1 MKKFEKGKRFLTFLL
16 VALMVVQQSS
26 VTTLAEE
33 LAEYTQEAQNQDT
46 EAVAEVS
53 EASEPEASV
62 PDSDKAQEQQP
73 AAEEPAA
80 PAEQETAEV
89 TEAPQATEAPA
100 QEAAPTEAPAQE
112 AEQTEAPQE
121 NAAVTETPQATEAPA
136 VTEAPAETATK
147 AQFSGA
153 VDNATANVTLS
164 QPISDKAVFV
174 AKQYSVDSDYFVNN
188 AEAAVSQWVI
198 NNGLTVLD
206 ATAYDMH
213 FEEDGQEIAVNQSA
227 NVSLSFNSPILTMT
241 GDAGVPSNIYVLH
254 IVNGQAVAAG
264 SASQDGNGAVVA
276 ANVVTEGFSPFVF
289 VKAVSG
295 DAVEPAESSADLSNF
310 VTSVTLNGAE
320 WNDNTTILPDTDYEI
335 ELTFKENPEGMQFNT
350 AGELEYTLP
359 DALLNSWLASAQ
371 EFDLN
376 IDGHTV
382 TGNKARLSKD
392 GRTLIVKL
400 NNNDPNLTGSGDVH
414 FWIKI
419 GAKFDANKNG
429 QEIKFGASTNK
440 TLHID
445 NSSSVSIN
453 KTHSDYDS
461 NKNEL
466 TYTVEVTSKGANQ
479 KVQVTDALSGE
490 ILKFKE
496 IKSITSNKRDNL
508 SQDVTPSGN
517 GFQYAVGDM
526 VHDEVVTITY
536 TAEVDY
542 SKIPANGTVSVDNKK
557 NTASVIVDGEKKEEK
572 TDTYDKDINN
582 KISISKSMTGATEN
596 GVVTDPSNIPWKLVV
611 NESKRASMS
620 GKNITDTI
628 DSNSQAYMHYTGSGI
643 TIQVSTGE
651 VRTIPWSNL
660 NLAKDSNGNI
670 ISWSYTAPESD
681 GNVSYEISY
690 ATAADNSSF
699 YDKTDLK
706 NNASVDGGGSG
717 SATAPVGPNEGNK
730 GAAIAKQGKLS
741 ADHKKITWT
750 ITVTVPVNGIPNA
763 TLVDSLPCSD
773 PYLDVYDGEGITVK
787 YLDAD
792 ETHTDTLSQD
802 RKTITI
808 AFSYRDTDGT
818 IKKGLK
824 GTGEKRTLEITYST
838 NVDSEWAQT
847 DEAWRYGHT
856 NTAKLTGPNITASD
870 TVHVTK
876 TSLSKSGQCN
886 GTVKIGNVDYPK
898 FDFTLTF
905 KGDVTDGDEVTDT
918 FPTEYFK
925 VYENPQ
931 IAGSNNQWYQGET
944 KGGNVSATS
953 TGFKIDSY
961 PKDADNEYYK
971 YYQLRYTLIPKDE
984 NALKELQKLAL
995 VAPNHTYK
1003 LHNEASWGG
1012 ADSQVDV
1019 DYTCKPLTKSD
1030 AFEYSTNKVHFTIK
1044 ANEAGLKLNGG
1055 ESLTLTD
1062 TMSTTLRYDAS
1073 SLVVKADGED
1083 ITQKVVPNENNGTL
1097 TITGIPDEKVIEIT
1111 YDARVLGS
1119 GQVTYSN
1126 RAELTGC
1133 GDGIN
1138 ISKTVTLNGSAGGG
1152 GSRLGIKI
1160 RKYKAG
1166 DQSSKLA
1173 GAVFQLY
1180 KRDDNGNGVPVTDKN
1195 DNIVTCTTNDDG
1207 NAELQTDMDKN
1218 GWAFVKDR
1226 TYYLVEITAPE
1237 GYQLDSTPIEFKF
1250 VDSPSASNEYYSGDT
1265 IYVANT
1271 EKPASGSVQVT
1282 KAFSGVEGLPEGFQI
1297 KNSFNDTVFTVGNKT
1312 SGTGKANDPYT
1323 WVIEDVP
1330 VGTEVTFTESGY
1342 DAEGYNLTINGKAT
1356 SEENATKA
1364 VAKVTEEGKTAA
1376 AAFVNAYSQKLG
1388 SVQVTKVF
1396 SGLEN
1401 LPEGFQITNNYN
1413 KDVFTVKN
1421 AEGKGTA
1428 EDPYKW
1434 TIKNVP
1440 EKTEITFTESGYE
1453 VSGYEVTINQK
1464 ATTDAEAGIVKA
1476 TVVDKETVGAEFT
1489 NEYRQK
1495 LGNVQVTKAFS
1506 GLEKL
1511 PEGFQITNNYN
1522 KDVFTVKNAE
1532 GKGTAEDPY
1541 KWTIKN
1547 VPEKTEIT
1555 FTERGYDVSGYE
1567 VTINQTAT
1575 TDAEAG
1581 IVKATVVDKETVG
1594 AEFTNEYRRKL
1605 GNVRVTKV
1613 FSGIGELPESFQI
1626 TNNINNT
1633 VFNVENA
1640 SGKGT
1645 AEEPYTWTL
1654 ENVPDKTEVIFTERG
1669 YDVSG
1674 YEVTINQKATTDAE
1688 AGIVKATVVDKE
1700 TVGAEF
1706 TNEYTPK
1713 ERDIEISKVDLTNNT
1728 ELKGASLQITKDNDE
1743 TFEPIKWISGE
1754 TKEDQNEDGSAKPH
1768 KVKLTAGTYTLSETA
1783 APDGYKIA
1791 ESIKFTID
1799 KEGSVTSE
1807 TKDAVT
1813 GNKVTMKDEKKDTS
1827 ASISVTKNLKTVAG
1841 ENIYAVDQTF
1851 YVALYED
1858 ENCTKLAS
1866 EIKALTF
1873 KNSTSETVT
1882 FEGVEPNK
1890 TYYVGECTKDGVR
1903 YLSGVVAGTKY
1914 VAQFTDGNSVTV
1926 ETPNGSK
1933 AVYFDNRFMKF
1944 PDGFYK
1950 EGVLSIT
1957 KLFKDKIGKAKNSDE
1972 TFYAGIFDDE
1982 ECTKLSENVAQNI
1995 IPLNLN
2001 GSSSV
2006 TAQIKV
2012 SIAQGTSKTFYV
2024 TEVDKDG
2031 KPINEETF
2039 KYDVSVE
2046 NGEVTFD
2053 ENNTSAEVTITNQ
2066 EQDEDKDKD
2075 KDKDKGK
2082 TTTTSSN
2089 ATSTKA
2095 VKTGDNT
2102 PIGIFVI
2109 LLIAAIVV
2117 IGGGI
2122 YLKRRKK

>member
-773 PYLDVYDGEGITVK
+773 PYLDAYDGEGITVK

-802 RKTITI
+802 GKTITI

-886 GTVKIGNVDYPK
+886 GTVKIGNIDYPK

-905 KGDVTDGDEVTDT
+905 KGDVKDGDVITDT

-944 KGGNVSATS
+944 KGGNVSAIS

-971 YYQLRYTLIPKDE
+971 YYQLKYTLIPKDE

-1073 SLVVKADGED
+1073 SLVVKAGGED
-1083 ITQKVVPNENNGTL
+1083 ITQKVIPNENNGTL

-1265 IYVANT
+1265 IYVANE
-1271 EKPASGSVQVT
+1271 EKNEGHLVITKTITGNRVTDEVKASLS
-1282 KAFSGVEGLPEGFQI
+1282 
-1297 KNSFNDTVFTVGNKT
+1297 
-1312 SGTGKANDPYT
+1312 
-1323 WVIEDVP
+1323 
-1330 VGTEVTFTESGY
+1330 
-1342 DAEGYNLTINGKAT
+1342 
-1356 SEENATKA
+1356 
-1364 VAKVTEEGKTAA
+1364 
-1376 AAFVNAYSQKLG
+1376 
-1388 SVQVTKVF
+1388 
-1396 SGLEN
+1396 
-1401 LPEGFQITNNYN
+1401 
-1413 KDVFTVKN
+1413 FTVKN
-1421 AEGKGTA
+1421 NATNNKETYTLNDFTQDANGVWKLELDKTAGGYTVTETASDVNGVKLSSVSYTIDDRTSESGSEANVTVNKNQTTTVAFTNVYSREIQISKQDILGNELAGAKLEITGKENGSDKDI
-1428 EDPYKW
+1428 DPIRW
-1434 TIKNVP
+1434 TSGE
-1440 EKTEITFTESGYE
+1440 EKTVSLKPGSYILTEKEVPAGYVKAAPISFTVDAAGNVKVGESEVDKLTMVDEYDVHEIEINKTDITGNELEGAELEITGKETGSEEDIEPISLISGATSQKVSLKPGSYTLTETNAPKGYDIADPINFT
-1453 VSGYEVTINQK
+1453 
-1464 ATTDAEAGIVKA
+1464 
-1476 TVVDKETVGAEFT
+1476 VDKD
-1489 NEYRQK
+1489 
-1495 LGNVQVTKAFS
+1495 GNVKV
-1506 GLEKL
+1506 GEDEVEK
-1511 PEGFQITNNYN
+1511 I
-1522 KDVFTVKNAE
+1522 
-1532 GKGTAEDPY
+1532 
-1541 KWTIKN
+1541 IM
-1547 VPEKTEIT
+1547 
-1555 FTERGYDVSGYE
+1555 
-1567 VTINQTAT
+1567 
-1575 TDAEAG
+1575 
-1581 IVKATVVDKETVG
+1581 VD
-1594 AEFTNEYRRKL
+1594 
-1605 GNVRVTKV
+1605 
-1613 FSGIGELPESFQI
+1613 EL
-1626 TNNINNT
+1626 T
-1633 VFNVENA
+1633 
-1640 SGKGT
+1640 
-1645 AEEPYTWTL
+1645 
-1654 ENVPDKTEVIFTERG
+1654 
-1669 YDVSG
+1669 
-1674 YEVTINQKATTDAE
+1674 
-1688 AGIVKATVVDKE
+1688 
-1700 TVGAEF
+1700 
-1706 TNEYTPK
+1706 

-1728 ELKGASLQITKDNDE
+1728 ELEGASLQITGTDIDGKE
-1743 TFEPIKWISGE
+1743 IIPIKWTSGDDG
-1754 TKEDQNEDGSAKPH
+1754 KNENGTVKTH
-1768 KVKLTAGTYTLSETA
+1768 TVKLTAGTYTLSETA

>member
-773 PYLDVYDGEGITVK
+773 PYLDAYDGEGITVK

-802 RKTITI
+802 GKTITI

-886 GTVKIGNVDYPK
+886 GTVKIGNIDYPK

-905 KGDVTDGDEVTDT
+905 KGDVKDGDVITDT

-944 KGGNVSATS
+944 KGGNVSAIS

-971 YYQLRYTLIPKDE
+971 YYQLKYTLIPKDE

-1073 SLVVKADGED
+1073 SLVVKAGGED
-1083 ITQKVVPNENNGTL
+1083 ITQKVIPNENNGTL

-1282 KAFSGVEGLPEGFQI
+1282 KAFSGLEKLPEGFQI

-1323 WVIEDVP
+1323 WVIENVP

-1464 ATTDAEAGIVKA
+1464 
-1476 TVVDKETVGAEFT
+1476 
-1489 NEYRQK
+1489 
-1495 LGNVQVTKAFS
+1495 
-1506 GLEKL
+1506 
-1511 PEGFQITNNYN
+1511 
-1522 KDVFTVKNAE
+1522 
-1532 GKGTAEDPY
+1532 
-1541 KWTIKN
+1541 
-1547 VPEKTEIT
+1547 
-1555 FTERGYDVSGYE
+1555 
-1567 VTINQTAT
+1567 AT

>member
-33 LAEYTQEAQNQDT
+33 LAEYTQEAQNQDA
-46 EAVAEVS
+46 EAVAETS
-53 EASEPEASV
+53 EASEAEVSV

-80 PAEQETAEV
+80 PAEQET
-89 TEAPQATEAPA
+89 PQATEAPQVTEAPA
-100 QEAAPTEAPAQE
+100 QETAPTEAPAQE

-121 NAAVTETPQATEAPA
+121 NAAVTEAPQATETPA

-153 VDNATANVTLS
+153 VDNATANVTLA

-174 AKQYSVDSDYFVNN
+174 ARQYSVDSDYFVNN
-188 AEAAVSQWVI
+188 AEAAVSQWVA

-213 FEEDGQEIAVNQSA
+213 FEENGQEISVCQPA
-227 NVSLSFNSPILTMT
+227 NVSLAFNSPILTMT

-276 ANVVTEGFSPFVF
+276 ANISTEGFSPFVF

-295 DAVEPAESSADLSNF
+295 DAVAPAESSADLSNF

-335 ELTFKENPEGMQFNT
+335 ELTFKENLEGMQFNT

-429 QEIKFGASTNK
+429 KEIKFGASTNK

-445 NSSSVSIN
+445 NSSSVSVN

-461 NKNEL
+461 SKNEL

-508 SQDVTPSGN
+508 SQDVTPSEN

-620 GKNITDTI
+620 GKTITDTI
-628 DSNSQAYMHYTGSGI
+628 DPNSQAYMHYTGSGI
-643 TIQVSTGE
+643 TIKVSTGE
-651 VRTIPWSNL
+651 VRSIPWSKL
-660 NLAKDSNGNI
+660 NLATDSNGNI

-690 ATAADNSSF
+690 ATAADNASF

-730 GAAIAKQGKLS
+730 GAAIAKKGKLNS
-741 ADHKKITWT
+741 DRTKISWT
-750 ITVTVPVNGIPNA
+750 ITVTVPANGIPNA
-763 TLVDSLPCSD
+763 TLVDSLPWSD
-773 PYLDVYDGEGITVK
+773 PYLDAYDGKGITVK

-792 ETHTDTLSQD
+792 ETHTDTPSQD
-802 RKTITI
+802 KKTITI
-808 AFSYRDTDGT
+808 EFSYRDTDGT

-824 GTGEKRTLEITYST
+824 GTGEKRTLEISYST
-838 NVDSEWAQT
+838 NVNQDWVDAAEGPNGS
-847 DEAWRYGHT
+847 WRYGHT

-1265 IYVANT
+1265 IYVANE
-1271 EKPASGSVQVT
+1271 EKNEGHLVITKTITGNRVTDEVKASLS
-1282 KAFSGVEGLPEGFQI
+1282 
-1297 KNSFNDTVFTVGNKT
+1297 
-1312 SGTGKANDPYT
+1312 
-1323 WVIEDVP
+1323 
-1330 VGTEVTFTESGY
+1330 
-1342 DAEGYNLTINGKAT
+1342 
-1356 SEENATKA
+1356 
-1364 VAKVTEEGKTAA
+1364 
-1376 AAFVNAYSQKLG
+1376 
-1388 SVQVTKVF
+1388 
-1396 SGLEN
+1396 
-1401 LPEGFQITNNYN
+1401 
-1413 KDVFTVKN
+1413 FTVKN
-1421 AEGKGTA
+1421 NATNNKETYTLNDFTQDANGVWKLELDKTAGGYTVTETASDVNGVKLSSVSYTIDDRTSESGSEANVTVNKNQTTTVAFTNVYSREIQISKQDILGNELAGAKLEITGKENGSDKDI
-1428 EDPYKW
+1428 DPIRW
-1434 TIKNVP
+1434 TSGE
-1440 EKTEITFTESGYE
+1440 EKTVSLKPGSYILTEKEVPAGYVKAAPISFTVDAAGNVKVGESEVDKLTMVDEYDVHEIEINKTDITGNELEGAELEITGKETGSEEDIEPISLISGATSQKVSLKPGSYTLTETNAPKGYDIADPINFT
-1453 VSGYEVTINQK
+1453 
-1464 ATTDAEAGIVKA
+1464 
-1476 TVVDKETVGAEFT
+1476 VDKD
-1489 NEYRQK
+1489 
-1495 LGNVQVTKAFS
+1495 GNVKV
-1506 GLEKL
+1506 GEDEVEK
-1511 PEGFQITNNYN
+1511 I
-1522 KDVFTVKNAE
+1522 
-1532 GKGTAEDPY
+1532 
-1541 KWTIKN
+1541 IM
-1547 VPEKTEIT
+1547 
-1555 FTERGYDVSGYE
+1555 
-1567 VTINQTAT
+1567 
-1575 TDAEAG
+1575 
-1581 IVKATVVDKETVG
+1581 VD
-1594 AEFTNEYRRKL
+1594 
-1605 GNVRVTKV
+1605 
-1613 FSGIGELPESFQI
+1613 EL
-1626 TNNINNT
+1626 T
-1633 VFNVENA
+1633 
-1640 SGKGT
+1640 
-1645 AEEPYTWTL
+1645 
-1654 ENVPDKTEVIFTERG
+1654 
-1669 YDVSG
+1669 
-1674 YEVTINQKATTDAE
+1674 
-1688 AGIVKATVVDKE
+1688 
-1700 TVGAEF
+1700 
-1706 TNEYTPK
+1706 

-1728 ELKGASLQITKDNDE
+1728 ELEGASLQITGTDIDGKE
-1743 TFEPIKWISGE
+1743 IIPIKWTSGDDG
-1754 TKEDQNEDGSAKPH
+1754 KNENGTVKTH
-1768 KVKLTAGTYTLSETA
+1768 TVKLTAGIYTLSETA

-1799 KEGSVTSE
+1799 KEGKVTSD

-1957 KLFKDKIGKAKNSDE
+1957 KLFKDKAGKAKNSDE

>member
-1180 KRDDNGNGVPVTDKN
+1180 KWDDNGNGVPVTDKN

-1250 VDSPSASNEYYSGDT
+1250 VDSPSASTEYYSGDT
-1265 IYVANT
+1265 IYVANE
-1271 EKPASGSVQVT
+1271 EKNEGHLVITKTITGNRVTDEVKASLS
-1282 KAFSGVEGLPEGFQI
+1282 
-1297 KNSFNDTVFTVGNKT
+1297 
-1312 SGTGKANDPYT
+1312 
-1323 WVIEDVP
+1323 
-1330 VGTEVTFTESGY
+1330 
-1342 DAEGYNLTINGKAT
+1342 
-1356 SEENATKA
+1356 
-1364 VAKVTEEGKTAA
+1364 
-1376 AAFVNAYSQKLG
+1376 
-1388 SVQVTKVF
+1388 
-1396 SGLEN
+1396 
-1401 LPEGFQITNNYN
+1401 
-1413 KDVFTVKN
+1413 FTVKN
-1421 AEGKGTA
+1421 NATNNKETYTLNDFTQDANGVWKLELDKTAGGYTVTETASDVNGVKLSSVSYTIDDRTSESGSEANVTVNKNQTTTVAFTNVYSREIQISKQDILGNELAGAKLEITGKENGSDKDI
-1428 EDPYKW
+1428 DPIRW
-1434 TIKNVP
+1434 TSGE
-1440 EKTEITFTESGYE
+1440 EKTVSLKPGSYILTEKEVPAGYVKAAPISFTVDAAGNVKVGESEVDKLTMVDEYDVHEIEINKTDITGNELEGAELEITGKETGSEEDIEPISLISGATSQKVSLKPGSYTLTETNAPKGYDIADPINFT
-1453 VSGYEVTINQK
+1453 
-1464 ATTDAEAGIVKA
+1464 
-1476 TVVDKETVGAEFT
+1476 VDKD
-1489 NEYRQK
+1489 
-1495 LGNVQVTKAFS
+1495 GNVKV
-1506 GLEKL
+1506 GEDEVEK
-1511 PEGFQITNNYN
+1511 I
-1522 KDVFTVKNAE
+1522 
-1532 GKGTAEDPY
+1532 
-1541 KWTIKN
+1541 IM
-1547 VPEKTEIT
+1547 
-1555 FTERGYDVSGYE
+1555 
-1567 VTINQTAT
+1567 
-1575 TDAEAG
+1575 
-1581 IVKATVVDKETVG
+1581 VD
-1594 AEFTNEYRRKL
+1594 
-1605 GNVRVTKV
+1605 
-1613 FSGIGELPESFQI
+1613 EL
-1626 TNNINNT
+1626 T
-1633 VFNVENA
+1633 
-1640 SGKGT
+1640 
-1645 AEEPYTWTL
+1645 
-1654 ENVPDKTEVIFTERG
+1654 
-1669 YDVSG
+1669 
-1674 YEVTINQKATTDAE
+1674 
-1688 AGIVKATVVDKE
+1688 
-1700 TVGAEF
+1700 
-1706 TNEYTPK
+1706 

-1728 ELKGASLQITKDNDE
+1728 ELEGASLQITGTDIDGKE
-1743 TFEPIKWISGE
+1743 IIPIKWTSGDDG
-1754 TKEDQNEDGSAKPH
+1754 KNENGTVKTH
-1768 KVKLTAGTYTLSETA
+1768 TVKLTAGTYTLSETA

-1799 KEGSVTSE
+1799 KEGKVTSD

-1957 KLFKDKIGKAKNSDE
+1957 KLFKDKAGKAKNSDE

>member
-1 MKKFEKGKRFLTFLL
+1 M
-16 VALMVVQQSS
+16 
-26 VTTLAEE
+26 
-33 LAEYTQEAQNQDT
+33 
-46 EAVAEVS
+46 
-53 EASEPEASV
+53 
-62 PDSDKAQEQQP
+62 
-73 AAEEPAA
+73 
-80 PAEQETAEV
+80 
-89 TEAPQATEAPA
+89 
-100 QEAAPTEAPAQE
+100 
-112 AEQTEAPQE
+112 
-121 NAAVTETPQATEAPA
+121 
-136 VTEAPAETATK
+136 
-147 AQFSGA
+147 
-153 VDNATANVTLS
+153 
-164 QPISDKAVFV
+164 
-174 AKQYSVDSDYFVNN
+174 
-188 AEAAVSQWVI
+188 
-198 NNGLTVLD
+198 
-206 ATAYDMH
+206 
-213 FEEDGQEIAVNQSA
+213 
-227 NVSLSFNSPILTMT
+227 
-241 GDAGVPSNIYVLH
+241 
-254 IVNGQAVAAG
+254 
-264 SASQDGNGAVVA
+264 
-276 ANVVTEGFSPFVF
+276 
-289 VKAVSG
+289 
-295 DAVEPAESSADLSNF
+295 
-310 VTSVTLNGAE
+310 
-320 WNDNTTILPDTDYEI
+320 
-335 ELTFKENPEGMQFNT
+335 
-350 AGELEYTLP
+350 
-359 DALLNSWLASAQ
+359 
-371 EFDLN
+371 
-376 IDGHTV
+376 
-382 TGNKARLSKD
+382 
-392 GRTLIVKL
+392 
-400 NNNDPNLTGSGDVH
+400 
-414 FWIKI
+414 
-419 GAKFDANKNG
+419 
-429 QEIKFGASTNK
+429 
-440 TLHID
+440 
-445 NSSSVSIN
+445 
-453 KTHSDYDS
+453 
-461 NKNEL
+461 
-466 TYTVEVTSKGANQ
+466 
-479 KVQVTDALSGE
+479 
-490 ILKFKE
+490 
-496 IKSITSNKRDNL
+496 
-508 SQDVTPSGN
+508 
-517 GFQYAVGDM
+517 
-526 VHDEVVTITY
+526 
-536 TAEVDY
+536 
-542 SKIPANGTVSVDNKK
+542 
-557 NTASVIVDGEKKEEK
+557 
-572 TDTYDKDINN
+572 
-582 KISISKSMTGATEN
+582 
-596 GVVTDPSNIPWKLVV
+596 
-611 NESKRASMS
+611 
-620 GKNITDTI
+620 
-628 DSNSQAYMHYTGSGI
+628 
-643 TIQVSTGE
+643 
-651 VRTIPWSNL
+651 
-660 NLAKDSNGNI
+660 
-670 ISWSYTAPESD
+670 
-681 GNVSYEISY
+681 
-690 ATAADNSSF
+690 
-699 YDKTDLK
+699 
-706 NNASVDGGGSG
+706 
-717 SATAPVGPNEGNK
+717 
-730 GAAIAKQGKLS
+730 
-741 ADHKKITWT
+741 
-750 ITVTVPVNGIPNA
+750 
-763 TLVDSLPCSD
+763 
-773 PYLDVYDGEGITVK
+773 
-787 YLDAD
+787 
-792 ETHTDTLSQD
+792 
-802 RKTITI
+802 
-808 AFSYRDTDGT
+808 
-818 IKKGLK
+818 
-824 GTGEKRTLEITYST
+824 
-838 NVDSEWAQT
+838 
-847 DEAWRYGHT
+847 
-856 NTAKLTGPNITASD
+856 
-870 TVHVTK
+870 
-876 TSLSKSGQCN
+876 
-886 GTVKIGNVDYPK
+886 
-898 FDFTLTF
+898 
-905 KGDVTDGDEVTDT
+905 
-918 FPTEYFK
+918 
-925 VYENPQ
+925 
-931 IAGSNNQWYQGET
+931 
-944 KGGNVSATS
+944 
-953 TGFKIDSY
+953 
-961 PKDADNEYYK
+961 
-971 YYQLRYTLIPKDE
+971 
-984 NALKELQKLAL
+984 QKLAL

-1282 KAFSGVEGLPEGFQI
+1282 KAFSGLEKLPEGFQI
-1297 KNSFNDTVFTVGNKT
+1297 KNSFNDT
-1312 SGTGKANDPYT
+1312 
-1323 WVIEDVP
+1323 
-1330 VGTEVTFTESGY
+1330 
-1342 DAEGYNLTINGKAT
+1342 
-1356 SEENATKA
+1356 
-1364 VAKVTEEGKTAA
+1364 
-1376 AAFVNAYSQKLG
+1376 
-1388 SVQVTKVF
+1388 
-1396 SGLEN
+1396 
-1401 LPEGFQITNNYN
+1401 
-1413 KDVFTVKN
+1413 VFTVKN

-1464 ATTDAEAGIVKA
+1464 
-1476 TVVDKETVGAEFT
+1476 
-1489 NEYRQK
+1489 
-1495 LGNVQVTKAFS
+1495 
-1506 GLEKL
+1506 
-1511 PEGFQITNNYN
+1511 
-1522 KDVFTVKNAE
+1522 
-1532 GKGTAEDPY
+1532 
-1541 KWTIKN
+1541 
-1547 VPEKTEIT
+1547 
-1555 FTERGYDVSGYE
+1555 
-1567 VTINQTAT
+1567 AT

>member
-773 PYLDVYDGEGITVK
+773 PYLDAYDGEGITVK

-802 RKTITI
+802 GKTITI

-886 GTVKIGNVDYPK
+886 GTVKIGNIDYPK

-905 KGDVTDGDEVTDT
+905 KGDVKDGDVITDT

-971 YYQLRYTLIPKDE
+971 YYQLKYTLIPKDE

-1073 SLVVKADGED
+1073 SLVVKAGGED
-1083 ITQKVVPNENNGTL
+1083 ITQKVIPNENNGTL

-1265 IYVANT
+1265 IYVANE
-1271 EKPASGSVQVT
+1271 EKNEGHLVITKTITGNRVTDEVKASLS
-1282 KAFSGVEGLPEGFQI
+1282 
-1297 KNSFNDTVFTVGNKT
+1297 
-1312 SGTGKANDPYT
+1312 
-1323 WVIEDVP
+1323 
-1330 VGTEVTFTESGY
+1330 
-1342 DAEGYNLTINGKAT
+1342 
-1356 SEENATKA
+1356 
-1364 VAKVTEEGKTAA
+1364 
-1376 AAFVNAYSQKLG
+1376 
-1388 SVQVTKVF
+1388 
-1396 SGLEN
+1396 
-1401 LPEGFQITNNYN
+1401 
-1413 KDVFTVKN
+1413 FTVKN
-1421 AEGKGTA
+1421 NATNNKETYTLNDFTQDANGVWKLELDKTAGGYTVTETASDVNGVKLSSVSYTIDDRTSESGSEANVTVNKNQTTTVAFTNVYSREIQISKQDILGNELAGAKLEITGKADGSTDGI
-1428 EDPYKW
+1428 DPIQW
-1434 TIKNVP
+1434 ISGE
-1440 EKTEITFTESGYE
+1440 EKTVSLKPGSYILTEKEVPAGYVKAAPISFTVDAAGNVKVGESEVDKLTMVDEYDVHEIEINKTDITGNELEGAELEITGKETGSEEDIEPISLISGATSQKVSLKPGSYTLTETNAPKGYDIADPINFT
-1453 VSGYEVTINQK
+1453 
-1464 ATTDAEAGIVKA
+1464 
-1476 TVVDKETVGAEFT
+1476 VDKD
-1489 NEYRQK
+1489 
-1495 LGNVQVTKAFS
+1495 GNVKV
-1506 GLEKL
+1506 GEDEVEK
-1511 PEGFQITNNYN
+1511 I
-1522 KDVFTVKNAE
+1522 
-1532 GKGTAEDPY
+1532 
-1541 KWTIKN
+1541 IM
-1547 VPEKTEIT
+1547 
-1555 FTERGYDVSGYE
+1555 
-1567 VTINQTAT
+1567 
-1575 TDAEAG
+1575 
-1581 IVKATVVDKETVG
+1581 VD
-1594 AEFTNEYRRKL
+1594 
-1605 GNVRVTKV
+1605 
-1613 FSGIGELPESFQI
+1613 EL
-1626 TNNINNT
+1626 T
-1633 VFNVENA
+1633 
-1640 SGKGT
+1640 
-1645 AEEPYTWTL
+1645 
-1654 ENVPDKTEVIFTERG
+1654 
-1669 YDVSG
+1669 
-1674 YEVTINQKATTDAE
+1674 
-1688 AGIVKATVVDKE
+1688 
-1700 TVGAEF
+1700 
-1706 TNEYTPK
+1706 

-1728 ELKGASLQITKDNDE
+1728 ELEGASLQITGTDIDGKE
-1743 TFEPIKWISGE
+1743 IIPIKWTSGDDG
-1754 TKEDQNEDGSAKPH
+1754 KNENGTVKTH
-1768 KVKLTAGTYTLSETA
+1768 TVKLTAGTYTLSETA

-1791 ESIKFTID
+1791 ASIKFMID
-1799 KEGSVTSE
+1799 KEGKVTSD

-1957 KLFKDKIGKAKNSDE
+1957 KLFKDKTGKAKNSDE

-2089 ATSTKA
+2089 ATTTKA